1 MSDMIDNKGGVPE
14 NMDADFKLVFIIDVI
29 KRYDNYIIS
38 TNAKASLIIA
48 FNSLILGIVL
58 LKFGDIISFYNFS
71 GIRVVVGLLLAL
83 ISASSLLSLFFVFS
97 VVYPYFGSKT
107 DDENQ
112 QNSLVYF
119 GSVSKINGQEY
130 LNRLEIG
137 SVEELIKDL
146 TEQATI
152 LARGLNSKMLKMR
165 YSIKAITFSLVF
177 ILFLVILRATKFLC

>member
-1 MSDMIDNKGGVPE
+1 MIDNKGDVPE
-14 NMDADFKLVFIIDVI
+14 NINADSKLVFILDVI

-48 FNSLILGIVL
+48 FNSLILGTVI
-58 LKFGDIISFYNFS
+58 LKFGDIISFYNCS
-71 GIRVVVGLLLAL
+71 GISSVVGMLLIL

-97 VVYPYFGSKT
+97 VVYPYFGSKI

-119 GSVSKINGQEY
+119 GSVCKINGQEY
-130 LNRLEIG
+130 LNRLEIC
-137 SVEELIKDL
+137 SIEELIKDL
-146 TEQATI
+146 TAQATI

-165 YSIKAITFSLVF
+165 HSIIAITFSLVF
-177 ILFLVILRATKFLC
+177 ILFLVILRAAQVLC